1 MIRHIIFDLD
11 GVIIDS
17 KENMRISWYKTCKK
31 HNIKISFESYFKQI
45 GIPFINILNNLNIKN
60 NQKKIENSYR
70 KYSIEFFN
78 KFKFFKNVIKTLRYL
93 KKKGIILSI
102 VTSKDKIRTN
112 LIISKIPIKF
122 DSVIS
127 PNNKFRGKPSSD
139 QILYTIAIT
148 NTELSNTVYIGDT
161 INDLKT
167 AKKSSIRYVHANYG
181 YGKRNLSNFLNI
193 NKFDEIEKLL

>member
-17 KENMRISWYKTCKK
+17 KENMEIAWYETCKK

-45 GIPFINILNNLNIKN
+45 GIPFIDILNNLNIEN
-60 NQKKIENSYR
+60 NQNKIENSYR
-70 KYSIEFFN
+70 EYSIEFFN

-127 PNNKFRGKPSSD
+127 PSNKFRGKPSSD

-148 NTELSNTVYIGDT
+148 NTDLSETVYIGDT
-161 INDLKT
+161 VNDLKT
-167 AKKSSIRYVHANYG
+167 AKKSSILYVHANYG
-181 YGKRNLSNFLNI
+181 YGKSNLSNFLNI

>member
-148 NTELSNTVYIGDT
+148 NTDLSETVYIGDT
-161 INDLKT
+161 VNDLKT
-167 AKKSSIRYVHANYG
+167 AKKSSIVYVHANYG